1 MRRSFYAVL
10 ILSSAFIFSSCQ
22 KNNDIIAD
30 ERAIEGTWAIT
41 GITSDRAYDFNGDS
55 RTETDIYGSYT
66 SCGRD
71 IVVTF
76 QSNGY
81 GQMRQGCN
89 ARWQNANWQLV
100 NGNRTLNIILPDDD
114 IILDL
119 QQFDEYTIRG
129 TDQVQV
135 NGNTFN
141 ITYTLQ
147 RR

>member
-1 MRRSFYAVL
+1 MRHSFYA
-10 ILSSAFIFSSCQ
+10 ILLFSSSIIFSSCQ

-30 ERAIEGTWAIT
+30 ERNIEGTWAIT
-41 GITSDRAYDFNGDS
+41 GITSNRAYDFNGDG

-76 QSNGY
+76 QPNGY

-89 ARWQNANWQLV
+89 ARWQNANWQLA

-114 IILDL
+114 LNLEL
-119 QQFDEYTIRG
+119 QQFDDYTIRG